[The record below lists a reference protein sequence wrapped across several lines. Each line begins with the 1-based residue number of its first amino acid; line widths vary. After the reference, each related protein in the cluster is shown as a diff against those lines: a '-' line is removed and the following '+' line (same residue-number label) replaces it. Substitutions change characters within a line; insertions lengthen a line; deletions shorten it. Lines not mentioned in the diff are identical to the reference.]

1 MLSRASAS
9 LRSVRAIP
17 RITPRLARGYAAEA
31 DVKLPL
37 ELYGLEGTY
46 ASALYT
52 AAAKDKALPQ
62 TASAVGKLR
71 DLLASDK
78 KARII
83 LTDPSL
89 SSEDKKTVIST
100 ITESVGGDK
109 VFKGFLETLAEN
121 NRMSLIDEV
130 VENYFKLQNA
140 GEGLVEATVTSV
152 SPLDPSTL
160 KKINT
165 AIANSKYVGK
175 DKKLQLSNIVDESI
189 KGGLVVSLG
198 DRTVDL
204 SVANKL
210 SRYNQLL
217 NESI

>member
-1 MLSRASAS
+1 MFSRASVS
-9 LRSVRAIP
+9 LRSAPAIIRAAP
-17 RITPRLARGYAAEA
+17 RFARGYAAEV

-52 AAAKDKALPQ
+52 AAAKEKALPQ

-83 LTDPSL
+83 LADPSL
-89 SSEDKKTVIST
+89 STEDKKTVIST
-100 ITESVGGDK
+100 ITEAVGGGK

-121 NRMSLIDEV
+121 NRLSLIDDV
-130 VENYFKLQNA
+130 VVNYFKLQNA

-152 SPLDPSTL
+152 SPLDSSTL
-160 KKINT
+160 KKISS
-165 AIANSKYVGK
+165 AISNSKYVGK

-189 KGGLVVSLG
+189 KGGLIVSLG

-204 SVANKL
+204 SVANKIKK
-210 SRYNQLL
+210 YNQLL
-217 NESI
+217 QESV